1 MPTHHRTGHRSGPT
15 LATRRTSEDN
25 LVAAYPGTA
34 AVLVFFTALL
44 ALLTPAVLV
53 LAAVRHL
60 SVLGLIGAGA
70 TLLLYHGGYLA
81 AVWQR
86 RDLRRQLETAR
97 RDPVTGL
104 PTRAVAEAALHA
116 ATLDRTRLTVA
127 LADVDGLRA
136 VNNGLGH
143 PAGDQLLHAIAD
155 RLTHAVPPGGLLARL
170 GGDEF
175 ILLAPDTDPAALATA
190 IGATLAGPASI
201 AGHRMQPRA
210 SVGIATTDAL
220 ADAHYALARADAAM
234 YTAKDTVG
242 GQVGG
247 QVGSRVGNQILV
259 FDPDRDGEPERD
271 GTRPLVRRRDQ
282 RPTCTDAIN
291 WATPRPAE
299 HLVPVL
305 WTAADLA
312 TIHAAVAAARDRFT
326 DAAEAQAGASRPA
339 RAIAPAGDG
348 FINVEPTQRG
358 YASMAAMFDA
368 EATKYGRLAQRLRGL
383 ATTVPDTDEL

>member
-34 AVLVFFTALL
+34 AVLVFLAALL

-220 ADAHYALARADAAM
+220 ADAHHALARADAAM
-234 YTAKDTVG
+234 YTAKDAA
-242 GQVGG
+242 
-247 QVGSRVGNQILV
+247 GNQILV

-326 DAAEAQAGASRPA
+326 ESAAQAAAGAAKPDRPTE
-339 RAIAPAGDG
+339 PAGDG
-348 FINVEPTQRG
+348 VINVEPTVRG

-383 ATTVPDTDEL
+383 ATTVPNTDEL

>member
-1 MPTHHRTGHRSGPT
+1 MPAKQLPVDNDRSGDQADPAPT
-15 LATRRTSEDN
+15 TRYRVDTFVATHPDTTAVLVVAAGLLA
-25 LVAAYPGTA
+25 LVAPGVLMA
-34 AVLVFFTALL
+34 AVLWHL
-44 ALLTPAVLV
+44 A
-53 LAAVRHL
+53 
-60 SVLGLIGAGA
+60 VLGLAASGAS
-70 TLLLYHGGYLA
+70 LLLYLGGYLA

-190 IGATLAGPASI
+190 IGAALAGPASI

-220 ADAHYALARADAAM
+220 ADAHHALARADAAM
-234 YTAKDTVG
+234 YTAKDAA
-242 GQVGG
+242 
-247 QVGSRVGNQILV
+247 GNQILV

-326 DAAEAQAGASRPA
+326 ESAAQAAAGAAKPDRPTE
-339 RAIAPAGDG
+339 PAGDG
-348 FINVEPTQRG
+348 VINVEPTVRG

-383 ATTVPDTDEL
+383 ATTVPNTDEL

>member
-34 AVLVFFTALL
+34 AVLVFLAALL

-53 LAAVRHL
+53 LAAIRHL

-86 RDLRRQLETAR
+86 RDLRRQLETAH
-97 RDPVTGL
+97 RDPVTAL

-143 PAGDQLLHAIAD
+143 PAGDQLLHVIAD

-175 ILLAPDTDPAALATA
+175 ILLVPDTDPAALATA

-201 AGHRMQPRA
+201 AGHRLQPRA

-234 YTAKDTVG
+234 YTAKDAA
-242 GQVGG
+242 
-247 QVGSRVGNQILV
+247 GNQILV

-299 HLVPVL
+299 HQVPVL

-326 DAAEAQAGASRPA
+326 ESAAQAAAGAAKPDRPTE
-339 RAIAPAGDG
+339 PAGDG
-348 FINVEPTQRG
+348 VINVEPTVGG

-383 ATTVPDTDEL
+383 ATTVPNTDEL

>member
-34 AVLVFFTALL
+34 AVLVFLAALL

-60 SVLGLIGAGA
+60 SLLGLIGAGA
-70 TLLLYHGGYLA
+70 TLLLYDGGYLA
-81 AVWQR
+81 AVWHR
-86 RDLRRQLETAR
+86 RDLTAALEAAR

-116 ATLDRTRLTVA
+116 ATADRTRLTVA

-234 YTAKDTVG
+234 YTAKDAA
-242 GQVGG
+242 
-247 QVGSRVGNQILV
+247 GNQILV

-312 TIHAAVAAARDRFT
+312 TIHAAVAAQRDRL
-326 DAAEAQAGASRPA
+326 AEAAAQAEAGANAPDRPSE
-339 RAIAPAGDG
+339 PAGDG
-348 FINVEPTQRG
+348 FINVEPTRGG
-358 YASMAAMFDA
+358 YATMAAMFGT
-368 EATKYGRLAQRLRGL
+368 EAAKYDRLAQRLSTL
-383 ATTVPDTDEL
+383 AAVVPDTDDM

>member
-1 MPTHHRTGHRSGPT
+1 MPTRHRTGHRSGPT

-34 AVLVFFTALL
+34 AVLVFTALL

-53 LAAVRHL
+53 LAALRHL

-70 TLLLYHGGYLA
+70 TLLLYHGGYLT
-81 AVWQR
+81 AVWQH

-190 IGATLAGPASI
+190 IGAALAGPASI

-234 YTAKDTVG
+234 YTAKDAA
-242 GQVGG
+242 
-247 QVGSRVGNQILV
+247 GNQILV

-326 DAAEAQAGASRPA
+326 EAAAQAAADAAQPDRPTE
-339 RAIAPAGDG
+339 PAGDG
-348 FINVEPTQRG
+348 VINVEPTVRG

-383 ATTVPDTDEL
+383 ATTVPNTDEL